1 MGRSGERGT
10 RLALRPVMSRILI
23 LHASSH
29 GSTRA
34 IAAAIATRL
43 SELGHQAELRD
54 LMARNAP
61 PPSGYDAVI
70 IGARVHG
77 GSHPRP
83 VMAYVRQHRDALAG
97 MPSAFFS
104 VSLSAASTNPKGRAA
119 ADQTLERFCQEAGWR
134 PRHRASVA
142 GTLAYTRYNLLTR
155 FVMKRIS
162 ARSGGSTDTS
172 HDHEYTD
179 WSQVA
184 LFAGAIAAELETHD
198 TRIA

>member
-1 MGRSGERGT
+1 
-10 RLALRPVMSRILI
+10 MSRILI

-34 IAAAIATRL
+34 IAGAIASRL
-43 SELGHQAELRD
+43 IELGHEADLRD
-54 LMARNAP
+54 LLAKGAP
-61 PPSGYDAVI
+61 VPAPAGYDAVV

-77 GSHPRP
+77 GKHPEQ
-83 VMAYVRQHRDALAG
+83 VMRYVHEHGRELAG

-104 VSLSAASTNPKGRAA
+104 VSLSAASRDSKGRQAA
-119 ADQTLERFCQEAGWR
+119 EGLLEQFCETTGWR
-134 PRHRASVA
+134 PRHRASFA
-142 GTLAYTRYNLLTR
+142 GTLAYTRYNWLTR

-172 HDHEYTD
+172 RDHEYTD

-184 LFAGAIAAELETHD
+184 LFAGALAAELEGMD
-198 TRIA
+198 TRLAGTPAGL